1 MLSTLTALA
10 FISPGILWAILGISF
25 LIAIHEYGHF
35 KACRL
40 TGTRVETFSI
50 GFGPRLFGWESLPGQ
65 PRRFTLGKRRLD
77 PVEHAMDVRVALVP
91 LGGYVKMAGENP
103 GEERTGAGDEY
114 ASKPIRHRLFIVSA
128 GVIMNALTA
137 FVFYAVC
144 HGGGLRKDPPLV
156 GSVQPGSAAWQAGL
170 EPGDRVL
177 EVDGRHLDSFLD
189 LRLEAAFLSTE
200 EPRALRVQRDGRE
213 LVLEARARYEEKTG
227 IGQLGVRPAL
237 GLTAGE
243 GEAVLALDGREAV
256 RVDGREVRGGLSAW
270 QEVMAAFLRGAT
282 QVEVLRVRDGARS
295 VLALREAPGAAA
307 ASLPL
312 RLGLAGAGPAL
323 VAAARGPAA
332 GLQAGDRIVAVR
344 GGGKELAVADRRALD
359 GLERAL
365 PAVEAIDVERD
376 GARTSVPVAGVGD
389 AAAVARL
396 CADLVLA
403 SGGPL
408 VVAPSPAGTLS
419 EMVEGSGI
427 VVRQAGSPCEG
438 LVPAGSRLLEVGS
451 TVVNSFED
459 VRSALAGAKAGE
471 ALPLRIEAPGE
482 ASSRVVMVTPERPAI
497 VGAVPVALAP
507 VKESIG
513 GTGVLDAVAY
523 GGQRLGREVVNV
535 FRTIGGFF
543 TGQIAFAKNVAGPI
557 TLVTAS
563 SRASQEGFLDLL
575 WFLAYVSVMLAVL
588 NILPVPVLDGGHV
601 VLLLAEKLRGR
612 PLSDVVVGR
621 LQLGGMLLLLTLMFF
636 ALKNDVL
643 INFLR

>member
-10 FISPGILWAILGISF
+10 FLSTGLLWAILGISF

-50 GFGPRLFGWESLPGQ
+50 GFGPRLFGWESLPGE

-144 HGGGLRKDPPLV
+144 HGGGLRKDAPIV
-156 GSVQPGSAAWQAGL
+156 GNVQPGSAAWQAGL
-170 EPGDRVL
+170 EAGDRVL
-177 EVDGRHLDSFLD
+177 SIDGRHLDSFLD
-189 LRLEAAFLSTE
+189 LRLEAAFLATHQDRE
-200 EPRALRVQRDGRE
+200 VVVERAGQRVT
-213 LVLEARARYEEKTG
+213 LPARSRYDEKMG
-227 IGQLGVRPAL
+227 VGQLGVRGAMSL
-237 GLTAGE
+237 VAGT
-243 GEAVLALDGREAV
+243 GAGALALDGTEAV
-256 RVDGREVRGGLSAW
+256 RVDGREVRGGLAAA
-270 QEVMAAFLRGAT
+270 QEVMGAFLRGKES
-282 QVEVLRVRDGARS
+282 VEVLRVRDGQGAT
-295 VLALREAPGAAA
+295 LRLGSAPAGAAEA
-307 ASLPL
+307 LPL
-312 RLGLAGAGPAL
+312 RLGLVGAGPAT

-332 GLQAGDRIVAVR
+332 GLKAGDRIVAVR
-344 GGGKELAVADRRALD
+344 GAGTVVEVADRRSLD
-359 GLERAL
+359 RLEARLA
-365 PAVEAIDVERD
+365 AVEAVEVER
-376 GARTSVPVAGVGD
+376 GGERVAVPVAGVAD
-389 AAAVARL
+389 VAAVARL
-396 CADLVLA
+396 ADDIVLA
-403 SGGPL
+403 AGGPL
-408 VVAPSPAGTLS
+408 VVAPSPAGSLS

-427 VVRQAGSPCEG
+427 VVRQAASPCEG
-438 LVPAGSRLLEVGS
+438 LVPPGSRLLEVGS
-451 TVVNSFED
+451 RVVSGFED
-459 VRSALAGAKAGE
+459 VRTALATARPGE
-471 ALPLRIEAPGE
+471 TLPLRIEAPGE
-482 ASSRVVMVTPERPAI
+482 AASRVVMVTPERPAL
-497 VGAVPVALAP
+497 VGAVALALAP

-523 GGQRLGREVVNV
+523 GGQRLGREVINV

-543 TGQIAFAKNVAGPI
+543 SGQIAFSKNVAGPI
-557 TLVTAS
+557 TLVNAS
-563 SRASQEGFLDLL
+563 SKASQEGFLDLL

-601 VLLLAEKLRGR
+601 VLLLAEKLRGK
-612 PLSDVVVGR
+612 PLSDTTIGR
-621 LQLGGMLLLLTLMFF
+621 LQLGGLLLMLTLMFF